1 MEKREVIKARDVIF
15 FENSFERTESNNN
28 TDEFN
33 VNVFA
38 PVSEIENDDV
48 PDSKHDV
55 QRIKVKEK
63 MINTMM
69 IQIIIVVVCLE
80 DGKTEDNKDR
90 NERTSEKFYT
100 QANEL
105 LNSIVED
112 PQTLS
117 EALESDEA
125 EKWKNAMKA

>member
-48 PDSKHDV
+48 PDSKH
-55 QRIKVKEK
+55 EK
-63 MINTMM
+63 DFET
-69 IQIIIVVVCLE
+69 
-80 DGKTEDNKDR
+80 
-90 NERTSEKFYT
+90 
-100 QANEL
+100 A
-105 LNSIVED
+105 
-112 PQTLS
+112 
-117 EALESDEA
+117 SDENTA
-125 EKWKNAMKA
+125 DKSERENDQHDDDTDNNSSGMLRGREDRR